1 MTLPPSRKPPLSR
14 LMLGTVQFG
23 MPYGVANRT
32 GQPSYDDVVKMIAAA
47 VDGGVNCFDTAA
59 AYGESESVLGRAI
72 HELGIVDQV
81 TIVTKVSPIN
91 SSDVVNAS
99 EIRQSIKQSID
110 QSRSRLKL
118 DCLDLVLFHRESDA
132 AYFDILEELQHAG
145 AIRAFGVSCDN
156 QPGPSLNYVS
166 DGRVSALQ
174 IPGNII
180 DRRHQQSGILEK
192 AKQNQVAI
200 FVRSVYLQGL
210 LLMPDESIPAGL
222 QEIRP
227 TRHRLMELANQA
239 GIGLGELCV
248 RYLLSQPGVTS
259 VIVGVETREQVRGN
273 LEVFK
278 RGPLSDELRE
288 QVDAVRTELPEEVV
302 TPSRWPALRVG
313 Q

>member
-32 GQPSYDDVVKMIAAA
+32 GQPPYDDVVKMIAAA
-47 VDGGVNCFDTAA
+47 VEGGVNCFDTAA

-72 HELGIVDQV
+72 QELGIAEQV
-81 TIVTKVSPIN
+81 TIVTKVMPVN
-91 SSDVVNAS
+91 SNEAVSAS
-99 EIRQSIKQSID
+99 EMSRAIKQSID

-132 AYFDILEELQHAG
+132 AYFDVLEELQCEG
-145 AIRAFGVSCDN
+145 AIKAFGVSCDN
-156 QPGPSLNYVS
+156 QPGPSLNFVS

-180 DRRHQQSGILEK
+180 DRRHQQSGIFEK
-192 AKQNQVAI
+192 AEQNQVAI

-210 LLMPDESIPAGL
+210 LLMPDDSVPAGL
-222 QEIRP
+222 RDIIPIRQ
-227 TRHRLMELANQA
+227 RLTELASQA
-239 GIGLGELCV
+239 GIGFGELCV

-259 VIVGVETREQVRGN
+259 VIAGVETIEQVRDN
-273 LEVFK
+273 LALFN
-278 RGPLSDELRE
+278 RGPLPDELRR
-288 QVDAVRTELPEEVV
+288 QVDTVRTELPEEAI
-302 TPSRWPALRVG
+302 TPSRWPTLSVG